1 MPKLLQINSTA
12 NWGSTGKIAEQIGL
26 VAMANGWDSYIAYGR
41 SANPS
46 KSNLIKIGSKLG
58 VYWHVLMSRLF
69 DMHGLASYWATKRLI
84 KQIRLLK
91 PDVIHLHNIHG
102 YYINYKLLFEY
113 LNSTDTPVVWT
124 LHDCW
129 AFTGHCAHYIDVG
142 CEQWRVGCKGCKSLK
157 SYPKSILNRLQ
168 RNYKI
173 KKTLFLSL
181 GERLTLVPVS
191 KWLALQTEESF
202 FKRSSIRYIY
212 NGIDINTFVATKVS
226 AVYEKYS
233 LKEKK
238 LIISVASVWSE
249 SKGFSEFF
257 KLRKKLSDKYVIML
271 VGVSEEQIKKLPQ
284 GIIGIQ
290 RTQMQQELAE
300 LYSAAEIV
308 LSLSRAET
316 FGLTIVEGMACGTPA
331 IVYER
336 TALPELITDTTGVVV
351 KNVGDI
357 DSVCAAI
364 ETIAQNGK
372 DYYSAACRKRAE
384 EYFDKDKCFNQYLE
398 LYREL
403 LKNK

>member
-1 MPKLLQINSTA
+1 
-12 NWGSTGKIAEQIGL
+12 
-26 VAMANGWDSYIAYGR
+26 
-41 SANPS
+41 
-46 KSNLIKIGSKLG
+46 
-58 VYWHVLMSRLF
+58 
-69 DMHGLASYWATKRLI
+69 LASYWATKRLI